1 MVADA
6 CFVFKL
12 SEVQILFSPFLSLF
26 TTTICLFGSYNQKYL
41 FGKAH
46 VGQLGIGQLLNHIYK
61 GAKVAENTSVRH
73 STDALKISDTG
84 DILRVFAIFLEF
96 FINFQYIF

>member
-1 MVADA
+1 MRLV
-6 CFVFKL
+6 VFFL
-12 SEVQILFSPFLSLF
+12 FLPHNLFILR
-26 TTTICLFGSYNQKYL
+26 SYNQKL
-41 FGKAH
+41 PFSP

>member
-1 MVADA
+1 MAIPSFSSGRVVADA

-46 VGQLGIGQLLNHIYK
+46 VGQLGIGQLLNHK
-61 GAKVAENTSVRH
+61 GAKAAE
-73 STDALKISDTG
+73 K
-84 DILRVFAIFLEF
+84 F
-96 FINFQYIF
+96 